1 MKTYL
6 VGGAVRDELL
16 GRVVRERDWVVV
28 GATAAQM
35 RAGGFRPVGRDF
47 PVFLHP
53 ESGEEYALAR
63 TERKTGRG
71 HTDFECHAEPTVTLE
86 EDLFRRDLTINA
98 MAKDGERLIDPYRGR
113 RDLTSR
119 LLRHVSPAF
128 AEDPLRVFRV
138 ARLAAQLPDFRVA
151 EETLAL
157 MASMRPELA
166 ALSAERVWK
175 ELEKALGAPAPAR
188 FFAIVQE
195 LNGAHWFER
204 LDLPATAALYREH
217 GFRNAASAL
226 AGIGWVNNAADTA
239 ATVAVLKAPRVPAR
253 AAVALAEH
261 GATLAAPQDSAAAP
275 DNSATTQDDARLLN
289 ALTAIGA
296 FRQGE
301 LAELAFAALE
311 DCTGTPQP
319 ALRQLAA
326 QLRALRVESPP
337 GPAYGQALKKSRIA
351 HITAWRQPGARASSP
366 ARRP

>member
-6 VGGAVRDELL
+6 VGGAVRDGLL
-16 GRVVRERDWVVV
+16 GRPVRERDWVVV

-71 HTDFECHAEPTVTLE
+71 HADFECHAEPTVTLE

-98 MAKDGERLIDPYRGR
+98 MAKDGERLVDPYGGR
-113 RDLTSR
+113 RDLTAR
-119 LLRHVSPAF
+119 VLRHVSPAF

-138 ARLAAQLPDFRVA
+138 ARLAAQLPEFRVA

-175 ELEKALGAPAPAR
+175 ELEKALGASAPAR
-188 FFAIVQE
+188 FFAIVRE
-195 LNGAHWFER
+195 LGGAHWFVR
-204 LDLPATAALYREH
+204 LDLPATAALYAERR
-217 GFRNAASAL
+217 FRNAATAL
-226 AGIGWVNNAADTA
+226 AGIGWVNDAAATA
-239 ATVAVLKAPRVPAR
+239 ATVAAVKAPRVPAR
-253 AAVALAEH
+253 AAAAMAEH
-261 GATLAAPQDSAAAP
+261 GPALAAAQNKAA
-275 DNSATTQDDARLLN
+275 TVEDDARLLN
-289 ALTAIGA
+289 ALKAIGA

-301 LAELAFAALE
+301 MAELALAALE
-311 DCTGTPQP
+311 DCVGAPQP

-351 HITAWRQPGARASSP
+351 HIGKWRRAGARASSP
-366 ARRP
+366 A

>member
-28 GATAAQM
+28 GATAEEM
-35 RAGGFRPVGRDF
+35 RTAGFRAVGRDF

-53 ESGEEYALAR
+53 DSGEEYALAR

-71 HTDFECHAEPTVTLE
+71 HTDFAFHAEPTVTLE

-98 MAKDGERLIDPYRGR
+98 MAKDGERLIDPYGGR
-113 RDLTSR
+113 QDLAAR
-119 LLRHVSPAF
+119 VLRHVSPAF

-138 ARLAAQLPDFRVA
+138 ARFAAQLPEFRVA

-175 ELEKALGAPAPAR
+175 ELEKALGASAPAH
-188 FFAIVQE
+188 FFALVDE
-195 LNGAHWFER
+195 LGGAHWFQR
-204 LDLPATAALYREH
+204 LDLPATTALFRERR
-217 GFRNAASAL
+217 FRNAASAL
-226 AGIGWVNNAADTA
+226 AGIGWANDATATA
-239 ATVAVLKAPRVPAR
+239 ATVTAVKAPRVPAR

-261 GATLAAPQDSAAAP
+261 GATLAAPV
-275 DNSATTQDDARLLN
+275 DDVRLLD
-289 ALTAIGA
+289 ALAAIGA

-301 LAELAFAALE
+301 LAEIALGALE
-311 DCTGTPQP
+311 DCMGAPQP
-319 ALRQLAA
+319 SLRQLAA
-326 QLRALRVESPP
+326 ELRTLRVKSPP
-337 GPAYGQALKKSRIA
+337 GPAYGLALKKSRIA
-351 HITAWRQPGARASSP
+351 HIAKWRRQSKPC
-366 ARRP
+366 

>member
-16 GRVVRERDWVVV
+16 GRVAQERDWVVV
-28 GATAAQM
+28 GATPTQM
-35 RAGGFRPVGRDF
+35 RAGGFRAVGRDF

-53 ESGEEYALAR
+53 DSGEEYALAR

-71 HTDFECHAEPTVTLE
+71 HTGFECHAEPTVTLE

-98 MAKDGERLIDPYRGR
+98 MAKDGERLIDPYGGR
-113 RDLTSR
+113 RDLTAR

-138 ARLAAQLPDFRVA
+138 ARFAAQLPEFRVA

-157 MASMRPELA
+157 LASMRPELA

-175 ELEKALGAPAPAR
+175 ELEKALAASAPAR
-188 FFAIVQE
+188 FFALVGE
-195 LNGAHWFER
+195 LGGAHWFER
-204 LDLPATAALYREH
+204 LDLPATAALYAERR
-217 GFRNAASAL
+217 FRNATTAL
-226 AGIGWVNNAADTA
+226 AGIGWVNGAAATA
-239 ATVAVLKAPRVPAR
+239 ATVDALKVPRVPAR

-261 GATLAAPQDSAAAP
+261 GAALSASRDGAATP
-275 DNSATTQDDARLLN
+275 QDDARLLD
-289 ALTAIGA
+289 ALAAIGA
-296 FRQGE
+296 FRQGQ
-301 LAELAFAALE
+301 LAELALAALE
-311 DCTGTPQP
+311 DCTGAAQP

-337 GPAYGQALKKSRIA
+337 GPAYGKALRKSRLA
-351 HITAWRQPGARASSP
+351 HIAAWRQNCC
-366 ARRP
+366 